1 MGNRAERRR
10 AMTAVRRYLASRAA
24 PLLRWPTMN
33 SCTPSWRLAL
43 GAALLGASLAGCA
56 DGPSVVGGPADAA
69 VANDLAVDVAA
80 DVPTDVPVDL
90 GAPMDAAPDAAPDA
104 PMDVGMDTPADV
116 GPPRC
121 MSAADCMTNP
131 GRGACDTT
139 TGRCVQCVA
148 SSDTCPATE
157 HCNGATNTCEPGCRS
172 DEGCAPSGGPTDGGA
187 APQNRC
193 DTVNHTCVQCV
204 VNEHCPSG
212 TLCVGSVCVMGCTA
226 ERACPSGQTC
236 CTGAC
241 VDAQSNLANCGTCGT
256 RCMVSNA
263 MALCLNGTCGVG
275 ACNAPFGD
283 CDRSG
288 ANGCE
293 VNTQTD
299 LAHCGACGNACPA
312 RANATSTC
320 AAGACGFTC
329 NAGFADCNMD
339 PDDGCETSTATS
351 TASCGRCGATCN
363 PPNGVAACVAGVCTV
378 GSCADGFGDC
388 NSNPTD
394 GCETNV
400 RTSTTHCGRCMNE
413 CPAQPNAFPGCVAG
427 ACVISCQAGFADC
440 NDVGADGCETNTR
453 TSTIHC
459 GACGRECTA
468 AGGTASCQSS
478 VCRVAGCDAGR
489 GDCDGMTANGCEVD
503 VTTAVRHCG
512 GCGMACAARANAGS
526 TCAAGACGL
535 ACNAGFGDCDR
546 ALDNGCE
553 VATTSA
559 VAHCGACGR
568 MCGLPNAVAGC
579 AASACTVATC
589 NAGFG
594 DCDNAPANGCETNV
608 RSSAAHCGT
617 CGRACT
623 FANAAG
629 VCRDGACSMGTC
641 NAGFAD
647 CDYNPANG
655 CETAGACVYASCNAI
670 PRAAPTGVYTLNA
683 GGINWSAY
691 CDMTSDG
698 GGWTLVMKVPGRDP
712 GFVYD
717 SAIWT
722 NSTPLNEGST
732 DLSTTPAKF
741 RGFFSLPFQQL
752 RLGMVDGSPRYLV
765 VPVSGTNVGPLN
777 AIFAGPARATSVGRN
792 AWRTLVGS
800 PSLQP
805 FCNAEG
811 FNMVSGGDYQAV
823 RLGVLTNQENDCD
836 SADSRLGFGGQY
848 NRCGVGADVS
858 SGNVS
863 TCGGDDGDR
872 NNAFFGYIFVR

>member
-1 MGNRAERRR
+1 
-10 AMTAVRRYLASRAA
+10 MTAVGRYLACRRPALIGCAA
-24 PLLRWPTMN
+24 MK
-33 SCTPSWRLAL
+33 TPRSPWKTAL
-43 GAALLGASLAGCA
+43 WAALLGAVAAGCSTGA
-56 DGPSVVGGPADAA
+56 TVVGGPADAA
-69 VANDLAVDVAA
+69 VANDLAADVTADVA
-80 DVPTDVPVDL
+80 VDVPVDL
-90 GAPMDAAPDAAPDA
+90 GAPMDTALDASVDA
-104 PMDVGMDTPADV
+104 PKDVAMDTPADQ

-121 MSAADCMTNP
+121 MGATDCAANP
-131 GRGACDTT
+131 GRGVCDTAS
-139 TGRCVQCVA
+139 GRCVQCVA

-172 DEGCAPSGGPTDGGA
+172 DDGCTASGGPVDGGA
-187 APQNRC
+187 GPRARC
-193 DTVNHTCVQCV
+193 DVANHTCVECV
-204 VNEHCPSG
+204 TNEHCPSG
-212 TLCVGSVCVMGCTA
+212 TLCVGSVCVTGCTA

-236 CTGAC
+236 CSGAC
-241 VDAQSNLANCGTCGT
+241 VDGATNLAHCG
-256 RCMVSNA
+256 RCDNRCAVANA
-263 MALCLNGTCGVG
+263 MSLCLNGNCGVG

-283 CDRSG
+283 CDMAG

-293 VNTQTD
+293 TNTLTD
-299 LAHCGACGNACPA
+299 LAHCGACNRACPA
-312 RANATSTC
+312 RANAASSC

-329 NAGFADCNMD
+329 NPGFADCNLD
-339 PDDGCETSTATS
+339 ATDGCEVNTGTS
-351 TASCGRCGATCN
+351 TASCGRCGAACN
-363 PPNGVAACVAGVCTV
+363 PPNGTAACVAGVCTV
-378 GSCADGFGDC
+378 GACDDGFGDC

-413 CPAQPNAFPGCVAG
+413 CPARANGFPGCVVG
-427 ACVISCQAGFADC
+427 ACVISCTAGFADC
-440 NDVGADGCETNTR
+440 NDVATDGCETNTR
-453 TSTIHC
+453 TATAHC
-459 GACGRECTA
+459 GTCGRECTA
-468 AGGTASCQSS
+468 AGGTASCVSS

-503 VTTAVRHCG
+503 VTTSVPNCG
-512 GCGMACAARANAGS
+512 ACGMACPPRANSAP

-535 ACNAGFGDCDR
+535 ACNAGFGDCDL
-546 ALDNGCE
+546 ANANGCE
-553 VATTSA
+553 VATTST
-559 VAHCGACGR
+559 VSHCGGCGR
-568 MCGLPNAVAGC
+568 MCGLANATAGC
-579 AASACTVATC
+579 AASACTVAACDT
-589 NAGFG
+589 GFG
-594 DCDNAPANGCETNV
+594 DCDGAPANGCEVDV
-608 RSSAAHCGT
+608 RSSAVHCGT

-623 FANAAG
+623 YANAAG
-629 VCRDGACSMGTC
+629 VCRAGTCAMGTC

-670 PRAAPTGVYTLNA
+670 PRAAPTGVYTLSA

-712 GFVYD
+712 GFIYT

-722 NSTPLNEGST
+722 NTSTLNDGST

-752 RLGMVDGSPRYLV
+752 RVGMVDGSPRYLV
-765 VPVSGTNVGPLN
+765 VPVATTNVGPLN
-777 AIFAGPARATSVGRN
+777 AIFAGGPRATTVGRT
-792 AWRTLVGS
+792 AWRSLVGS

-823 RLGVLTNQENDCD
+823 RLGIVTNQENDCGT
-836 SADSRLGFGGQY
+836 SDSRLGFGGQY
-848 NRCGVGADVS
+848 NRCGSGADVS

-863 TCGGDDGDR
+863 TCGGDNGDR
-872 NNAFFGYIFVR
+872 DNAFFGYIFVR